1 MNLSKLTVLI
11 TVITLGFTTS
21 DMSKGGQVACNAYP
35 YPEGITVKVND
46 SEAIYIYTVAVGNDV
61 LALNNYSS
69 RKLRAS
75 RIAIE
80 KLGKYIF
87 NKYNNK
93 LDFGSNTIGGI
104 FLISECISYSDKKL
118 YASYAWNKASHE
130 VSNIIKQSIKGDG

>member
-11 TVITLGFTTS
+11 TVITLSFTTS

-35 YPEGITVKVND
+35 YPEGIIIKGND

-61 LALNNYSS
+61 LTQNNYSS

-87 NKYNNK
+87 NKYKNK
-93 LDFGSNTIGGI
+93 LDFGNNTVGGI
-104 FLISECISYSDKKL
+104 FFVSECINYSDKKL
-118 YASYAWNKASHE
+118 YTSYAWNKASYE